1 MEYMNY
7 HRYLATILLLKKAID
22 VKEGK
27 TTTER
32 SLFFLTFCY
41 MIPALIQSLDSFT
54 KWRFSRVYGNM
65 VRNLVFSQ
73 LTLEY
78 K

>member
-1 MEYMNY
+1 MNY
-7 HRYLATILLLKKAID
+7 HRYLATKLLLMKAIE

-27 TTTER
+27 TMTEG
-32 SLFFLTFCY
+32 SFFVLKFFY
-41 MIPALIQSLDSFT
+41 MIPALIQSLDSF
-54 KWRFSRVYGNM
+54 KKRKFSRVHGNT

-78 K
+78 Y